1 MEEDDDDD
9 DDDDAFLSGN
19 MAGSSE
25 ANEKVRA
32 TLASLGC
39 RTEPDTPSPG
49 TSSDYF
55 YARVSGNRKRSSSDR
70 PRDKIKGRRDKISR
84 NAAVTLFLID
94 RPTSIAG
101 INQTSSLFVLDETR
115 LKIKYR
121 KKLGRIRIITLFS
134 IKDVNRDLFPVSKG
148 FLSDIENIH
157 VDESEKDDVK
167 QFFNRFL
174 RRNILRE
181 SKD

>member
-55 YARVSGNRKRSSSDR
+55 YACVSGNRKRSRSDR

-101 INQTSSLFVLDETR
+101 INQTSSLFVLDETS

-134 IKDVNRDLFPVSKG
+134 IKDVNRDLFPVSGKV
-148 FLSDIENIH
+148 FYQILEISITR
-157 VDESEKDDVK
+157 VK
-167 QFFNRFL
+167 RMM
-174 RRNILRE
+174 
-181 SKD
+181 